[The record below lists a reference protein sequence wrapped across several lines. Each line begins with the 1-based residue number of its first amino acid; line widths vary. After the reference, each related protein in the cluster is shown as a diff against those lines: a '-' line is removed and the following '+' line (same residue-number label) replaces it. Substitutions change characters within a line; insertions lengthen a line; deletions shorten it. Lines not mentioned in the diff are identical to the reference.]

1 MLKDRSNRKPSI
13 VKKSVFILA
22 LLLFL
27 LPHDSRAIEQ
37 PQKKLS
43 LRECI
48 AIALTNATAI
58 KKADNNLHLE
68 GIDLLKSYGSFLPKL
83 TSSSSYVPR
92 SVNRAYSPINTG
104 TVIPINDSTIKTRS
118 ETASVDFALTASLNL
133 FNGFSDYAG
142 LQSALDMKHASGF
155 SLRRAKEAV
164 AYDVTQ
170 SYYQVLLNQELL
182 GIARENLQS
191 ARDLLTLTDRQ
202 FRIGLKSVTDLY
214 QQQAEVSNNELSAIR
229 AENQLRRSKLELLRR
244 LRIDPR
250 TNIDLEPVD
259 SASMASLS
267 PELDIDAVAV
277 SSISNRADLKARAL
291 ERDAARWDVR
301 RAAGSRLPK
310 LDLAFSMSTDAV
322 DSYKMSVLGLTY
334 EYPYPSVGR
343 QLRNGTDYSVSLN
356 LSWTIFDGFQTRYNV
371 ETAKV
376 ARMNRQLDYEE
387 LKDGIVIDL
396 QQVAGDYR
404 AAFIQIESAKT
415 NLKASESAYAGVLRK
430 YELGASG
437 FVELSASRAALF
449 NARSGMTQ
457 ASYNLALQ
465 KALLDFTA
473 GRTNFE

>member
-1 MLKDRSNRKPSI
+1 LI
-13 VKKSVFILA
+13 VKKSLFILA
-22 LLLFL
+22 VLLIL
-27 LPHDSRAIEQ
+27 LPHDSRATGQ
-37 PQKKLS
+37 PPKKLS
-43 LRECI
+43 LHECV
-48 AIALTNATAI
+48 AIALSNATAV
-58 KKADNNLHLE
+58 KKAENNRNLE
-68 GIDLLKSYGSFLPKL
+68 GVDLLKSYGNFLPRL

-92 SVNRAYSPINTG
+92 SVNRAYSPFSTG
-104 TVIPINDSTIKTRS
+104 TVIPVDDSTVKTRTQ
-118 ETASVDFALTASLNL
+118 TASMDFALTASINL
-133 FNGFSDYAG
+133 FNGFSDYAA

-214 QQQAEVSNNELSAIR
+214 QQQAEVSNNDLNAIR
-229 AENQLRRSKLELLRR
+229 ADNQLRRSKLELLRR
-244 LRIDPR
+244 LRIDPG
-250 TNIDLEPVD
+250 TEIDLEPVD
-259 SASMASLS
+259 TASMGSLS
-267 PELDIDAVAV
+267 PELDINAVAA
-277 SSISNRADLKARAL
+277 SSISNRADLKAKAL

-310 LDLAFSMSTDAV
+310 LDLAFAMSTDAI
-322 DSYKMSVLGLTY
+322 DSYRMSVLGQSFS
-334 EYPYPSVGR
+334 YPYPSVDR

-376 ARMNRQLDYEE
+376 ARINRQLDYEE

-404 AAFIQIESAKT
+404 AAFTQIESAKT

-437 FVELSASRAALF
+437 FVELSTSRAALF

-465 KALLDFTA
+465 KALLDFTT
-473 GRTNFE
+473 GTTNLE

>member
-1 MLKDRSNRKPSI
+1 MTKGRHNRKQSI
-13 VKKSVFILA
+13 VKKSFFILA
-22 LLLFL
+22 VLLFL
-27 LPHDSRAIEQ
+27 LPHDSRALEQ
-37 PQKKLS
+37 PVKKLS

-48 AIALTNATAI
+48 SIALKNATSV
-58 KKADNNLHLE
+58 KKAENNLQLE
-68 GIDLLKSYGSFLPKL
+68 GADLLRSYGSFLPRV

-92 SVNRAYSPINTG
+92 SVNRAYSPMSSG
-104 TVIPINDSTIKTRS
+104 TVIPVSDATIKTRT
-118 ETASVDFALTASLNL
+118 ETASLNFALTASLNL

-142 LQSALDMKHASGF
+142 LQSTLDMKHASGF
-155 SLRRAKEAV
+155 TLQRAREAV

-170 SYYQVLLNQELL
+170 NYYQVLLNQELL
-182 GIARENLQS
+182 GIARENLES

-202 FRIGLKSVTDLY
+202 FNIGLKSVTDLY
-214 QQQAEVSNNELSAIR
+214 QQQAEVGNNALSAIR
-229 AENQLRRSKLELLRR
+229 AENQLRRSKFELLRR

-250 TNIDLEPVD
+250 TDFSLEPVD
-259 SASMASLS
+259 TGLMASFS
-267 PELDIDAVAV
+267 PELNIDDYAT

-301 RAAGSRLPK
+301 RAAGNLLPK
-310 LDLAFSMSTDAV
+310 LDLAFTTSTSAI
-322 DSYKMSVLGLTY
+322 DSYNMSALGQTY
-334 EYPYPSVGR
+334 DFPYPSVNR

-356 LSWTIFDGFQTRYNV
+356 FSWTIFDGFQTRYNV
-371 ETAKV
+371 ETAKI

-404 AAFIQIESAKT
+404 AAFTQIESAKI

-437 FVELSASRAALF
+437 FVELSVSRAALF
-449 NARSGMTQ
+449 NARSAMTQ

-473 GRTNFE
+473 GRTTIE